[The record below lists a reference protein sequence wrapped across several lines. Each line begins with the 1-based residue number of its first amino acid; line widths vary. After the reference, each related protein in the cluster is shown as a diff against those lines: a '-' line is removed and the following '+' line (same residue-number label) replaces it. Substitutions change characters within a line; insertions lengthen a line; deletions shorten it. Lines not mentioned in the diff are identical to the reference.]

1 MEAELFCNEKLVEF
15 VLGRLFPWT
24 VGYGSTV
31 EPEIT
36 EVGALEEGF
45 GAVQAD
51 QAYFLQGI
59 RDAKIS

>member
-1 MEAELFCNEKLVEF
+1 MEAELFCYEKLVEF

-36 EVGALEEGF
+36 QVGALEEGF

-51 QAYFLQGI
+51 QAYFL
-59 RDAKIS
+59 